1 MCIIAVKPS
10 GKPMFTEEGIRQ
22 MFSRNRDGAGLMWTE
37 NDTVYIKKGLMTVE
51 AVLNFLN
58 SRKWDDIPVVLHFRI
73 GTAGPN
79 NELNCH
85 PYPIKRK
92 NDFLEGTC
100 DLAMA
105 HNGVMHQYN
114 PPISSKIN
122 DTQVFVNTVVSK
134 LPDNFLENEAICKL
148 IENDVDPSRLCFLDK
163 KGTITRFGKWIEE
176 DGYFYSNDSFR
187 IPKPQKT
194 FAYAIDDCWKNYT
207 SKDYENSKLFDF
219 SNDRDRTSVDL
230 NFSHKLDNNF
240 VICCD
245 KDDESD
251 YEPLTFSFSDRF
263 QDDVLFF
270 DSINDMT
277 KCLEELESK
286 CDCIDA
292 NIYSDDVYIYEISPV
307 EGLVYRWGNQ
317 SD

>member
-10 GKPMFTEEGIRQ
+10 GKPMFAEEGIRQ
-22 MFSRNRDGAGLMWTE
+22 MFSHNKDGAGLMWTE
-37 NDTVYIKKGLMTVE
+37 NKTVYIKKGLMTVD

-85 PYPIKRK
+85 PYPIKMK
-92 NDFLEGTC
+92 NNFLEGTC

-114 PPISSKIN
+114 PPVSSKIN

-148 IENDVDPSRLCFLDK
+148 IENDVAPSRLCFLDK

-187 IPKPQKT
+187 IPKQKPY
-194 FAYAIDDCWKNYT
+194 AYAIDDCWKHYT
-207 SKDYENSKLFDF
+207 TKDIENSKLFDF
-219 SNDRDRTSVDL
+219 SSDRDRNSVDL
-230 NFSHKLDNNF
+230 SFSHNF
-240 VICCD
+240 
-245 KDDESD
+245 DDDFEVCHD
-251 YEPLTFSFSDRF
+251 EDEEDIFEPLTFSFSNRF
-263 QDDVLFF
+263 DDDVVLFE
-270 DSINDMT
+270 SLKDMSN
-277 KCLEELESK
+277 CIEELERDCS
-286 CDCIDA
+286 CIDTDLYA
-292 NIYSDDVYIYEISPV
+292 DDVYIYEVSPA
-307 EGLVYRWGNQ
+307 EGVLYRWKG
-317 SD
+317 